1 MLPVTYQRLA
11 DEAMERYVLWREACA
26 GVHSAYDAWQAA
38 RAGDRRLAGAAHVAA
53 LDREQA
59 AASLYAEAIEQLAAR
74 QPA

>member
-1 MLPVTYQRLA
+1 MLPLTYQRLA
-11 DEAMERYVLWREACA
+11 DEAMERYVFWREACA
-26 GVHSAYDAWQAA
+26 GVCYDAWQAA